1 MGYWIVCVS
10 VFLALASSVKA
21 QLPDGKGKDVVE
33 RVCNGCHGSSQ
44 IIVHRMSK
52 KDWSDK
58 VDVMLGYGASAT
70 DDEIAEIIN
79 YLATHLGKLVNVNKA
94 SSEEIQDGL
103 SLSAKDGD
111 AITKYRE
118 QNGTFKQLGDLTNVP
133 GVDTAK
139 IQEQKDNIVF

>member
-1 MGYWIVCVS
+1 MICLS
-10 VFLALASSVKA
+10 VLLALASSANA

-33 RVCNGCHGSSQ
+33 RVCNSCHGSNQ

-58 VDVMLGYGASAT
+58 VDIMLGYGASAT
-70 DDEIAEIIN
+70 DDEIAQIID
-79 YLATHLGKLVNVNKA
+79 YFATHLGKLVNVNKA

-103 SLSAKDGD
+103 SLSAKDAD

-118 QNGTFKQLGDLTNVP
+118 QNGTYKQLTDLTNVP
-133 GVDTAK
+133 GVDIAK
-139 IQEQKDNIVF
+139 IREQKDNIVF